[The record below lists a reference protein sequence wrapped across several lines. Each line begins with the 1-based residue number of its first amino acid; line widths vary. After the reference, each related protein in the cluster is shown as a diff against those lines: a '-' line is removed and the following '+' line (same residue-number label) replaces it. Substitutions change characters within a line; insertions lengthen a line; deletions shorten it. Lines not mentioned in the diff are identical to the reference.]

1 MRRLLAA
8 LLAAALLSGCG
19 GGDDDDYCAAVEE
32 HQAELSEIAA
42 SGDAGAIFD
51 ALPAYRDLQ
60 EAAPPDLSDEWTQ
73 VIGRLTTLQEALEDA
88 GIDPSSYHPKEPPA
102 DLTDEQRAAVE
113 GAARDLG
120 EPATV
125 RAMTGIE
132 QQALDVCKTPLSQ

>member
-1 MRRLLAA
+1 MRSLTAA
-8 LLAAALLSGCG
+8 LLAVTLLAGCG
-19 GGDDDDYCAAVEE
+19 GDGDEDYCAAVKE
-32 HQAELSEIAA
+32 HQAELTEIAA
-42 SGDAGAIFD
+42 SGGSGALFD

-60 EAAPPDLSDEWTQ
+60 AGAPSDLSDEWTQ
-73 VIGRLTTLQEALEDA
+73 VIGRLTALQEALEDA
-88 GIDPSSYHPKEPPA
+88 GVDPSAYDPKKPPT
-102 DLTDEQRAAVE
+102 DLTDDQRAAIE

>member
-1 MRRLLAA
+1 VRSLLAV
-8 LLAAALLSGCG
+8 LLAAALLAGCG
-19 GGDDDDYCAAVEE
+19 GSDDYCAAVKE

-51 ALPAYRDLQ
+51 ALPAYRELQ
-60 EAAPPDLSDEWTQ
+60 AAAPSDLSDEWTQ
-73 VIGRLTTLQEALEDA
+73 VIGRLTTLETALEDA
-88 GIDPSSYHPKEPPA
+88 GVDPSSYDPKKPPA
-102 DLTDEQRAAVE
+102 DLTDEQRAAIE